1 MMQSSEM
8 QANGRRWRWLQ
19 NPCLVSPSLMC
30 ADLLRLGEDIKA
42 LEVAGAD
49 ALHVDVMDGHYVDNL
64 ALGYDLLK
72 QVRDATHLPIDVH
85 LMVEHPESCIERVLA
100 AGADLCIIHSETTRT
115 PLRLLRTIHATGA
128 AAGIAINPATTVESI
143 ELLLPL
149 VQMVLVMTV
158 EPGFAGQ
165 RLVGFTLEKIEQLAA
180 LRASKSMQFTIGVD
194 GAVSQEVVSNAAS
207 CGATFFVGGTSG
219 VFLGDGTDFTTAI
232 KGLKQAAKQR

>member
-19 NPCLVSPSLMC
+19 NPCLVSPSLMG

-85 LMVEHPESCIERVLA
+85 LMVEFLPQVLIYVSFTVRQHA
-100 AGADLCIIHSETTRT
+100 RLCDFCGRSM
-115 PLRLLRTIHATGA
+115 P
-128 AAGIAINPATTVESI
+128 PV
-143 ELLLPL
+143 LLL
-149 VQMVLVMTV
+149 
-158 EPGFAGQ
+158 
-165 RLVGFTLEKIEQLAA
+165 A
-180 LRASKSMQFTIGVD
+180 LLLILRPQWSP
-194 GAVSQEVVSNAAS
+194 
-207 CGATFFVGGTSG
+207 
-219 VFLGDGTDFTTAI
+219 
-232 KGLKQAAKQR
+232 

>member
-8 QANGRRWRWLQ
+8 QANGRKWRWLQ
-19 NPCLVSPSLMC
+19 HPCLVSPSLMC
-30 ADLLRLGEDIKA
+30 ADLLRLGEDIKS
-42 LEVAGAD
+42 LEAAGAD

-64 ALGYDLLK
+64 ALSYDLLK

-85 LMVEHPESCIERVLA
+85 LMVAHPEDCIERVLA
-100 AGADLCIIHSETTRT
+100 AGADLCIFHSETTHT

-158 EPGFAGQ
+158 EPGYAGQ
-165 RLVGFTLEKIEQLAA
+165 KLIGFTLDKIEQLAA
-180 LRASKSMQFTIGVD
+180 LRAYKNLEFAIGVD
-194 GAVSQEVVSNAAS
+194 GAVSKDVVSKVS
-207 CGATFFVGGTSG
+207 TRGATFFVGGTSG
-219 VFLGDGTDFTTAI
+219 VFLKDGTDFATAI
-232 KGLKQAAKQR
+232 EGLKQAVL